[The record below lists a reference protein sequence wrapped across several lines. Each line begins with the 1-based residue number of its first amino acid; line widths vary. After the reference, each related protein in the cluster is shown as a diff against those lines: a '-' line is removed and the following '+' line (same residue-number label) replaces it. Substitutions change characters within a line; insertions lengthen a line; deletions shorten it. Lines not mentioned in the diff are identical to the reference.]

1 MTDPIRT
8 TLDVLLEIL
17 APLEGRCV
25 LDIGCGRGGLA
36 GPFRAAGA
44 EWRGLEPFPQASGA
58 PGIDVAQAEAMPY
71 PSGAF
76 DVAVIVNALHH
87 IPVEGMGDALAEAAR
102 VIAPEAPLVVI
113 EPRVEGDLS
122 QVIATVDD
130 ETEIRTAAQA
140 ALDAAVASGLLTET
154 RAFDY
159 VRREVYDDFDA
170 FVGRISSFA
179 PERGVLTE
187 DLTEA
192 LRAAFLAR
200 AGREGAAFTLT
211 QPMSARL
218 FRRGPAAG

>member
-8 TLDVLLEIL
+8 TLDVLLEL
-17 APLEGRCV
+17 LSPLGGRRV

-36 GPFRAAGA
+36 VPFRAAGA
-44 EWRGLEPFPQASGA
+44 DWRGLEPCPQAGGA
-58 PGIDVAQAEAMPY
+58 PGIDVAEAQAMPY
-71 PSGAF
+71 PDAVF
-76 DVAVIVNALHH
+76 DIAVIVNALHH
-87 IPVEGMGDALAEAAR
+87 IPVGAMGHALAEAAR
-102 VIAPEAPLVVI
+102 VIAPEAVLVVI

-130 ETEIRTAAQA
+130 ETKIRHAAQA
-140 ALDAAVASGLLTET
+140 ALDAAVAAGVLAET

-159 VRREVYDDFDA
+159 VRREIYEDFEA
-170 FVGRISSFA
+170 FMGRISSFA
-179 PERGVLTE
+179 PERGALSA

-200 AGREGAAFTLT
+200 AGREGAAFILT

>member
-17 APLEGRCV
+17 SPLKGRRV

-36 GPFRAAGA
+36 APFRAAGA
-44 EWRGLEPFPQASGA
+44 DWRGLEPFPQAAGV

-71 PSGAF
+71 PDAAF
-76 DVAVIVNALHH
+76 DIAVIVNALHH
-87 IPVEGMGDALAEAAR
+87 IPVEAMGDALAEAAR
-102 VIAPEAPLVVI
+102 VIAPEAMLVVI

-130 ETEIRTAAQA
+130 ETGIRNAAQA
-140 ALDAAVASGLLTET
+140 ALDGAAAAGVLTET

-159 VRREVYDDFDA
+159 VRRETYEDFDA
-170 FVGRISSFA
+170 FLGRISSFA
-179 PERGVLTE
+179 PERGALPP
-187 DLTEA
+187 DLTAA
-192 LRAAFLAR
+192 LRAAFRAR
-200 AGREGAAFTLT
+200 AGREGTAFTLT